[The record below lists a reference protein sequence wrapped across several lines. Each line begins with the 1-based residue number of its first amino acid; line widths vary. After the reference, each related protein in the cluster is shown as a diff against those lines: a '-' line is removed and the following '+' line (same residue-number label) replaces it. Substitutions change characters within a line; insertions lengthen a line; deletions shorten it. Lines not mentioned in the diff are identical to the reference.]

1 MIHRAIF
8 GSFERFIGI
17 LTEHFQGAFPLWLA
31 PTQIKLL
38 TITEE
43 VDDYTQKLNEKLLTE
58 GIRTEVDLRNEK
70 LGAKVRDATLQ
81 KVPYLGIIGAKEMED
96 DSISLRLRDGK
107 DLGKIKLPDLIK
119 RLKQE
124 IDKKA

>member
-1 MIHRAIF
+1 M
-8 GSFERFIGI
+8 
-17 LTEHFQGAFPLWLA
+17 
-31 PTQIKLL
+31 
-38 TITEE
+38 
-43 VDDYTQKLNEKLLTE
+43 
-58 GIRTEVDLRNEK
+58 RNEK